1 MSALFL
7 QPPAPIPQDST
18 QGGSGSVTHSPKLCG
33 RIQCEKTKG
42 GKKQLSG
49 ANLESSLR
57 REGIVPLTRPRPAPP
72 PSALGEEGAEP
83 KGLEGLL
90 GEIQS
95 PCPTAGEEH
104 PCQLPLRRAHP
115 HPGPPIVLGG
125 LPLPSAQGV
134 DMSARRGATY
144 LEGVGQF
151 LGDQLLQLPLDKGV
165 IMPQPN

>member
-72 PSALGEEGAEP
+72 PSASQDA
-83 KGLEGLL
+83 
-90 GEIQS
+90 
-95 PCPTAGEEH
+95 
-104 PCQLPLRRAHP
+104 
-115 HPGPPIVLGG
+115 
-125 LPLPSAQGV
+125 
-134 DMSARRGATY
+134 
-144 LEGVGQF
+144 
-151 LGDQLLQLPLDKGV
+151 DQLLYSVSHLSSCPVILACFFLDPRYLVLSLKVKKLFICEENSGSGSPWSNLLHC
-165 IMPQPN
+165 IF